1 MPRVNSKAQQQA
13 ELMARVNEK
22 TTICRDGVMLYNMAK
37 ELKITPVQAVVRYF
51 CLGKGHYKVK
61 DDYQGLLKILSL
73 LKECDWEYDPAVK
86 VNEGCDI
93 RDVNER
99 WVVWDRD
106 RPGLTT
112 TEIRC
117 QEDVVE
123 RFIKPLLG
131 DTFDFAKV
139 LQQLAEGDKVGAEQA
154 VRTARERLIA
164 QAEATEAVAAHG
176 EIGRGRPAADRVA
189 NSHSKPASQ
198 LSSDSWDRILPRL
211 ARDAPEVL
219 DRVKA
224 GEFKSAR
231 AAAIEAGI
239 IKPVPTVRL
248 VDDIGKVA
256 LSISKHLS
264 KDQITALCE
273 ALLSAT
279 AQS

>member
-1 MPRVNSKAQQQA
+1 MTPRAKSKSQQRA
-13 ELMARVNEK
+13 ELLARANEQVNAY
-22 TTICRDGVMLYNMAK
+22 RDGVMLYNMAK

-86 VNEGCDI
+86 VNDGCDI

-139 LQQLAEGDKVGAEQA
+139 LLQLAAGDEAGAEQTVKA
-154 VRTARERLIA
+154 AYELQSHGGDRRSQEARQARED
-164 QAEATEAVAAHG
+164 Q
-176 EIGRGRPAADRVA
+176 VA
-189 NSHSKPASQ
+189 NRHLKPTNQ
-198 LSSDSWDRILPRL
+198 LSSESRDRIKARL
-211 ARDAPEVL
+211 ERDHPDVAAAL
-219 DRVKA
+219 DR
-224 GEFKSAR
+224 GEHRSAR
-231 AAAIEAGI
+231 AAAIAAGI

-248 VDDIGKVA
+248 VDDPPKVA
-256 LSISKHLS
+256 AAIAKHFNRAE
-264 KDQITALCE
+264 IEALCQ
-273 ALLSAT
+273 ALLSIPT
-279 AQS
+279 NEQ